1 MQIRVNSPVIETPRV
16 LQVRGLFELPAS
28 KTSGLE
34 WDVDL
39 PLAARPW
46 HVGLV
51 VGPSGCGKSTIAR
64 HLWPDAVARPA
75 VWPEDASV
83 LDGFPEALG
92 IKDVTEILS
101 SVGFSSPPAWLRP
114 FHVLSTGQ
122 QFRVTLARLIAEACP
137 DLGGRGSC
145 RAENTGSCRAENTG
159 SCRAEN
165 TGSCRAENTGSR
177 RAENTGSAGA
187 SPSQIGTPPIVF
199 DEYTS
204 VVDRTV
210 AQVGSA
216 ALEKVVRRRGLQFVA
231 VTCHEDVEAWLNPDW
246 VYRPAEDAFQWRLLR
261 RRPIVQLAVFRCKKS
276 AWGLFA
282 PHHYLSGALLSS
294 ATCFLATWNGE
305 PTAFTAWVPFFGA
318 GPPKRREHRTV
329 TLPDFQGIGI
339 GNVLSATIASM
350 WRALG
355 YKATST
361 TTHPAMIRARLRS
374 PLWRMTRP
382 PSLAGAGD
390 VMRHASMRL
399 TAGFEYVG
407 PPMKFLVARTLLNP

>member
-1 MQIRVNSPVIETPRV
+1 MKIQVNTPIRETPRV
-16 LQVRGLFELPAS
+16 LQVRGLFDLAEA

-34 WDVDL
+34 WNVEL
-39 PLAARPW
+39 PLTERPW
-46 HVGLV
+46 HVGLI

-64 HLWPDAVARPA
+64 HLWPASVQQTATWPA
-75 VWPEDASV
+75 DASV
-83 LDGFPEALG
+83 LDGFPETLA

-122 QFRVTLARLIAEACP
+122 QFRVTLARLIAEALAAP
-137 DLGGRGSC
+137 IAGR
-145 RAENTGSCRAENTG
+145 
-159 SCRAEN
+159 
-165 TGSCRAENTGSR
+165 
-177 RAENTGSAGA
+177 
-187 SPSQIGTPPIVF
+187 PIVF

-210 AQVGSA
+210 ARVGSA
-216 ALEKVVRRRGLQFVA
+216 ALEKVIRRKGLQFVA

-246 VYRPAEDAFQWRLLR
+246 VYRPAEDAWKWRLLQ
-261 RRPIVQLAVFRCKKS
+261 RRPRIDLAIFRAKAS
-276 AWGLFA
+276 AWSLFA

-294 ATCFLATWNGE
+294 ATCFLATWNDT
-305 PTAFTAWVPFFGA
+305 PVAFSAWVPFFGA

-329 TLPDFQGIGI
+329 TLPDYQGIGI
-339 GNVLSATIASM
+339 GNVVSAAIAAM
-350 WRALG
+350 WTALG

-361 TTHPAMIRARLRS
+361 TTHPAMIQARLRS
-374 PLWRMTRP
+374 PLWHMTRA

-407 PPMKFLVARTLLNP
+407 PPLPKMVARALLNV